1 MRNSAEVIWIV
12 CLLLAP
18 AAWAQ
23 GSTATN
29 TINFTTPTAGIDTY
43 TLGGPPQLTAQT
55 AQPHAGWKLVPGG
68 DNLIAGG
75 YWGQWVTASAPATVQ
90 VTNGVLT
97 ASIPTGYFG
106 FTDMLAPRLFTHGD
120 FGVVATIQTAPGING
135 LITLTGSLAT
145 GTQYWQGKAWVEL
158 GTDNNGNYV
167 FFYWDGTASSPALYE
182 QLKTFATPP
191 TGTLTMEL
199 LHQQGQFFL
208 YFNGVGYGPFADPG
222 LFSLGYVLP
231 GFEVDPGQQMELT
244 QFAFEVPSSETGTPL
259 QTPVGVV
266 PYVHAGDSLGSLAAV
281 TGRTFGEQATA
292 EELVEGWGGYGSPSA
307 ATPGAT
313 PDPKYAP
320 KVIGEYSLL
329 TTNFMYYATSESAQ
343 GYFTL
348 GEGDAMIAYAK
359 DNGLSAHCHHL
370 IGPNQYLPNWVV
382 NGNFTAAQLTQIM
395 TAHIQTVMGHS
406 KGQCASWDVV
416 NEALSPTGTV
426 NTWHNVWAQTI
437 GPSYIDLAFQTAHQ
451 VDPNAKLY
459 YNDYAIE
466 NQTAKATG
474 LYTVLAGMQQRG
486 TPIDGVGLQCHW
498 TVGGSDSNVVP
509 DHDSMVANMAQLA
522 KMGLSARISELDAGI
537 PLPAS
542 AADLATQATFF
553 STTVQACLDSPNCT
567 GIAVFGSN
575 DAVSGT
581 PLEDPGYGE
590 STLFDANFQP
600 KPAYTAVMNTLRT
613 AALAVHTAPA
623 LTAPAVTNGA
633 DYANKGV
640 APGEIVTLF
649 PTNVGPA
656 TLTGTGLD
664 ASGNLLTLIGGTRVL
679 FDGVAAP
686 MIYAAKNQV
695 AAVAPY
701 EIAGGSSTQVQVE
714 YNGIRSVAVTVPVL
728 AAVPA
733 IITVNSQGTGQ
744 AAALNQDN
752 SLNSASNPAARG
764 SIVTIWATGEGQR
777 NPAGVS
783 GVPAPAYDAPVLPAS
798 VTVGGVAA
806 SLPYAAASPGFVGL
820 MQINLTVPP
829 SAPTG
834 AAVPVQLTIGTI
846 ASPSV
851 TIAVK

>member
-1 MRNSAEVIWIV
+1 MRSYQRFSIYLIPWMFFVF
-12 CLLLAP
+12 
-18 AAWAQ
+18 
-23 GSTATN
+23 ATVLCGQ
-29 TINFTTPTAGIDTY
+29 P
-43 TLGGPPQLTAQT
+43 
-55 AQPHAGWKLVPGG
+55 QPHAGWKLVPGG

-75 YWGQWVTASAPATVQ
+75 YWGQWITASAPATVQ
-90 VTNGVLT
+90 VANGVLT
-97 ASIPTGYFG
+97 ASIPTGYVG
-106 FTDMLAPRLFTHGD
+106 FADMLAPRLFTHGD
-120 FGVVATIQTAPGING
+120 FGVVATIETAPGING
-135 LITLTGSLAT
+135 LITLTGSLQT
-145 GTQYWQGKAWVEL
+145 GTQSWQGHAWVEL
-158 GTDNNGNYV
+158 GTDNNGTYV
-167 FFYWDGTASSPALYE
+167 FAYWDGTASSPALYK
-182 QLKTFATPP
+182 QLKAFATPP

-199 LHQQGQFFL
+199 LHQQGQFLL
-208 YFNGVGYGPFADPG
+208 YFNGAQYGPFADPG
-222 LFSLGYVLP
+222 LFALGYVLP
-231 GFEVDPGQQMELT
+231 GFEVDPPGQQMQLT
-244 QFAFEVPSSETGTPL
+244 QFAFEIPSSETGTPL

-266 PYVHAGDSLGSLAAV
+266 PYIHPGDSLGSLAAV
-281 TGRTFGEQATA
+281 TGRLFGDATTP
-292 EELVEGWGGYGSPSA
+292 EELVQGWVSGSPSA

-313 PDPKYAP
+313 PSPTYAP

-329 TTNFMYYATSESAQ
+329 NAASMYYFETETAQ

-348 GEGDAMIAYAK
+348 GDPDATIAFAK

-395 TAHIQTVMGHS
+395 TTHIQTVMGHF

-426 NTWHNVWAQTI
+426 NAWQNVWAQTI

-474 LYTVLAGMQQRG
+474 LYTLLAGMQQRG

-498 TVGGSDSNVVP
+498 TVGGSGSDVVP
-509 DHDSMVANMAQLA
+509 DRDSMVANMAQLA
-522 KMGLSARISELDAGI
+522 RMGLSARISELDAEI
-537 PLPAS
+537 QLPAS
-542 AADLATQATFF
+542 PADLATQATFF

-567 GIAVFGSN
+567 AISVANSN
-575 DAVSGT
+575 DAVSGVSIRN
-581 PLEDPGYGE
+581 PAYGE
-590 STLFDANFQP
+590 AELFDANFQP
-600 KPAYTAVMNTLRT
+600 KPAYTAVMNTLRA
-613 AALAVHTAPA
+613 AALAVPTAPA
-623 LTAPAVTNGA
+623 LTAAAVTNGA
-633 DYANKGV
+633 DYADKGV
-640 APGEIVTLF
+640 APGEMVTLF

-656 TLTGTGLD
+656 TLTGSGLD
-664 ASGNLLTLIGGTRVL
+664 ASGNVLTLIGGTRVL

-686 MIYAAKNQV
+686 MIYAVKNQV

-701 EIAGGSSTQVQVE
+701 EIAGESSTRVQVE

-733 IITVNSQGTGQ
+733 IITTNSQGTGQ

-777 NPAGVS
+777 NPAGVT

-798 VTVGGVAA
+798 VTVGGIAA
-806 SLPYAAASPGFVGL
+806 SLPYAASSPGFVGL
-820 MQINLTVPP
+820 MQIDLTVPP
-829 SAPTG
+829 SAPPG

-846 ASPSV
+846 QSPSA